1 MAFFS
6 SGSDDEGPAGG
17 AYRVDVD
24 RGDSGLTRIR
34 DVFLSK
40 PASASLV
47 VWVCLRWCHAV
58 RTSGQFL
65 WSLPP
70 LLPHYVVPLAVSS
83 ERKGGWGC
91 MRFAVC
97 SSAQVVACKALQV
110 ENANVCAANALRA
123 VQLAATTPHCC
134 FPLQLEPSA
143 SRIPSSWGRYY
154 HQDGNNV
161 FVPTSWFIV
170 PPRRAHGHGTL

>member
-97 SSAQVVACKALQV
+97 SSAQVVACKALLLRWCLQ
-110 ENANVCAANALRA
+110 ALAARAVACLCTWCNDLRA
-123 VQLAATTPHCC
+123 HLISDV
-134 FPLQLEPSA
+134 
-143 SRIPSSWGRYY
+143 G
-154 HQDGNNV
+154 
-161 FVPTSWFIV
+161 
-170 PPRRAHGHGTL
+170 